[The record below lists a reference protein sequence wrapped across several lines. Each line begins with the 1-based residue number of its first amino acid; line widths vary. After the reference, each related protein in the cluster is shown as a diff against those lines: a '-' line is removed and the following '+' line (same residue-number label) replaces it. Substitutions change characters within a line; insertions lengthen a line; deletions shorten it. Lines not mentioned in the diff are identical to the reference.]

1 MIKCIIVD
9 DELHGLNLLKKHM
22 AQVSFLSLEFATTNP
37 LEAINKIITEKIDLV
52 FLDIHMP
59 QMSGLEFIQTIN
71 GKSKVI
77 LCTAYAEYALEGFEH
92 NVVDYLL
99 KPISF
104 PRFLRAAQKAMNII
118 EQEKPTDMGT
128 ADDFIFVKTE
138 QKGKMV
144 KINFAEVHYIESLGN
159 YVRFVSPA
167 SKIVALFTMKE
178 VQSILPQHRFVRVH
192 NSFIV
197 NLDWVTGIEGNELI
211 IKNNAQKIPIGIT
224 YKDTVL
230 TALGIRKV

>member
-9 DELHGLNLLKKHM
+9 DELHGVNLLKSHIN
-22 AQVSFLSLEFATTNP
+22 QVSFLELEYTTTNP

-59 QMSGLEFIQTIN
+59 QMSGLEFVQTIN

-104 PRFLRAAQKAMNII
+104 PRFLRAAQKAKHII
-118 EQEKPTDMGT
+118 EQENPKETGA

-144 KINFAEVHYIESLGN
+144 KVDFADVLYIESMGN
-159 YVRFVSPA
+159 YVRFVSI
-167 SKIVALFTMKE
+167 SGKVVALFTMKE
-178 VQSILPQHRFVRVH
+178 VQSILPQQRFLRVH
-192 NSFIV
+192 NSYIV
-197 NLDWVTGIEGNELI
+197 NLDLVTGIEGNELT
-211 IKNNAQKIPIGIT
+211 IKNVAPKIPIGVT
-224 YKDTVL
+224 YKDAVL
-230 TALGIRKV
+230 MALRIRRP

>member
-9 DELHGLNLLKKHM
+9 DELHGVTLLKSHM

-37 LEAINKIITEKIDLV
+37 LEGINKILTEKIDLV

-99 KPISF
+99 KPISY
-104 PRFLRAAQKAMNII
+104 PRFLRAAQKAMHII
-118 EQEKPTDMGT
+118 EQEKPNDVGS

-138 QKGKMV
+138 QKGK
-144 KINFAEVHYIESLGN
+144 
-159 YVRFVSPA
+159 
-167 SKIVALFTMKE
+167 
-178 VQSILPQHRFVRVH
+178 ILKVWA
-192 NSFIV
+192 IMC
-197 NLDWVTGIEGNELI
+197 
-211 IKNNAQKIPIGIT
+211 
-224 YKDTVL
+224 VL
-230 TALGIRKV
+230 

>member
-9 DELHGLNLLKKHM
+9 DELHGVNLLKNHM
-22 AQVSFLSLEFATTNP
+22 AQVSFLSLELATTNP
-37 LEAINKIITEKIDLV
+37 LEGINKILTEKIDLI

-104 PRFLRAAQKAMNII
+104 PRFLRAAQKAMNTI
-118 EQEKPTDMGT
+118 EQEKPTDMGV

-144 KINFAEVHYIESLGN
+144 KVNFAEVLYIESLGN
-159 YVRFVSPA
+159 YVRFVSL
-167 SKIVALFTMKE
+167 SGKIVALFTMKE

-192 NSFIV
+192 NSFIINV
-197 NLDWVTGIEGNELI
+197 DLVVGIEGNELT

-224 YKDTVL
+224 YKDAVL
-230 TALGIRKV
+230 AALGIRKG

>member
-9 DELHGLNLLKKHM
+9 DELHGVNLLKSHIN
-22 AQVSFLSLEFATTNP
+22 QVSFLELEYTTTNP

-59 QMSGLEFIQTIN
+59 QMSGLEFVQTIN

-104 PRFLRAAQKAMNII
+104 PRFLRAAQKAKHII
-118 EQEKPTDMGT
+118 EQENPKEAGA

-144 KINFAEVHYIESLGN
+144 KVDFADVLYIESMGN
-159 YVRFVSPA
+159 YVRFVSI
-167 SKIVALFTMKE
+167 SGKVVALFTMKE
-178 VQSILPQHRFVRVH
+178 VQSILPQQRFLRVH
-192 NSFIV
+192 NSYIV
-197 NLDWVTGIEGNELI
+197 NLDLVTGIEGNELT
-211 IKNNAQKIPIGIT
+211 IKNVAPKIPIGVT
-224 YKDTVL
+224 YKDAVL
-230 TALGIRKV
+230 TALKIRRT

>member
-9 DELHGLNLLKKHM
+9 DEQHGVNLLKSHMKHL
-22 AQVSFLSLEFATTNP
+22 SFLQLEYATTNP

-99 KPISF
+99 KPISY

-118 EQEKPTDMGT
+118 EQEKPSDITS

-144 KINFAEVHYIESLGN
+144 KVNFAEVHYIESLGN

-197 NLDWVTGIEGNELI
+197 NLDLVTGIEGNELI
-211 IKNNAQKIPIGIT
+211 IKSNAQKIPIGIT

-230 TALGIRKV
+230 TALGIRKA